1 MQVYISEY
9 IILVSHGVSSLGKK
23 QTSRLFF
30 PHIYSCESPMTM
42 TEISESSNVSIAI
55 PRKKDVF
62 SAC

>member
-1 MQVYISEY
+1 MQVYAFEY
-9 IILVSHGVSSLGKK
+9 IMLVSHGLSSLGRK

-30 PHIYSCESPMTM
+30 SHVYSCESLMTRN
-42 TEISESSNVSIAI
+42 EISESSSISVAI